1 MHISSKPK
9 SKQINH
15 ILILR
20 INRYYN
26 LSTILYNFTNDPLN
40 LNALAAIEA
49 PLSLILFEYDSSLV
63 SGSDLAETTIE
74 MENKLKVRIKYQT
87 VKFCETSMINT
98 MYSKYM
104 VYPPRDFAH
113 KSEVI
118 KYA

>member
-26 LSTILYNFTNDPLN
+26 LSTIQFIMYNFTNDPLN

-74 MENKLKVRIKYQT
+74 MENKLKVIK
-87 VKFCETSMINT
+87 KE
-98 MYSKYM
+98 
-104 VYPPRDFAH
+104 
-113 KSEVI
+113 
-118 KYA
+118 

>member
-26 LSTILYNFTNDPLN
+26 LSTIQFIMYNFTNDPLN

-63 SGSDLAETTIE
+63 SGSDLAETTIV
-74 MENKLKVRIKYQT
+74 MENKLKVIK
-87 VKFCETSMINT
+87 KE
-98 MYSKYM
+98 
-104 VYPPRDFAH
+104 
-113 KSEVI
+113 
-118 KYA
+118 

>member
-26 LSTILYNFTNDPLN
+26 LSTIQFIMYNFTNDPLN

-49 PLSLILFEYDSSLV
+49 PLSLILSEYDSSLV

-74 MENKLKVRIKYQT
+74 MENKLKVIK
-87 VKFCETSMINT
+87 KE
-98 MYSKYM
+98 
-104 VYPPRDFAH
+104 
-113 KSEVI
+113 
-118 KYA
+118 